1 MLYNDFCSEF
11 NVCIEKG
18 DYVEADALISRELGG
33 ILASNK
39 RDFVDLLN
47 ESGIPAS
54 ITNSNLELVNKFVD
68 NVPYNEKLRLGASL
82 LINSKNQEIGF
93 DGKKSIN
100 KENVKNCYRVM
111 TNQNKPEKHSYAG
124 ADPVTAIAG
133 AVGSLSDLGST
144 AIKGRQEQK
153 QAGLNI
159 AKQREAQRAEI
170 IKALADKKK
179 AEQESKSKTN
189 RMLMIVGGSLLG
201 LVVITALV
209 LKAKKKK

>member
-33 ILASNK
+33 ILANNK

-54 ITNSNLELVNKFVD
+54 MGNTNIELVNTFVD
-68 NVPYNEKLRLGASL
+68 NIPYNDKLRLGTSL
-82 LINSKNQEIGF
+82 LINSENQEVGF

-100 KENVKNCYRVM
+100 KDNVRNCYRVM
-111 TNQNKPEKHSYAG
+111 TNKYSNFV
-124 ADPVTAIAG
+124 DPNLIAG
-133 AVGSLSDLGST
+133 AIQSASDLGT
-144 AIKGRQEQK
+144 QAMKGSQQRK
-153 QAGLNI
+153 GGGLEI

-170 IKALADKKK
+170 IKAIADKKK
-179 AEQESKSKTN
+179 AEQEQKAKTN
-189 RMLMIVGGSLLG
+189 RILMIVGGSLLG
-201 LVVITALV
+201 IVVITALV
-209 LKAKKKK
+209 LKARKKK